1 MDVLDV
7 ERQVALKTILFATD
21 SDVPAN
27 RTEEHN
33 DPSLV
38 GGH

>member
-1 MDVLDV
+1 MEALDV
-7 ERQVALKTILFATD
+7 ERQIALKTILFATD
-21 SDVPAN
+21 SDVSAN

-33 DPSLV
+33 DPIFI